1 MKGTGKIRKK
11 EGNKPFIYQIISSI
25 GAVIV
30 SVIVLLDLHIIYLNK
45 QKNGLI
51 YSFTYLY
58 YVQHLNQPQQQQ
70 HMDTRT
76 N

>member
-1 MKGTGKIRKK
+1 MPE
-11 EGNKPFIYQIISSI
+11 EGDQHFRYQIISSI

-30 SVIVLLDLHIIYLNK
+30 SVFVLLDLHIIYLNK

-70 HMDTRT
+70 HMDNRT